1 MLYLLQRSLV
11 KKLLYQL
18 FYNESMDEDRYPA
31 FLFFISLLV
40 LATAESD
47 FYIHLTKLLSL
58 EK

>member
-1 MLYLLQRSLV
+1 V